1 MAQPTIQIDCLIF
14 GGGVAGLFTLNK
26 CTELGYQAL
35 LLESNALGH
44 GQTIDSQGIIHG
56 GLKYEIT
63 HGGHNSAVA
72 IREMPTLWRRALAG
86 ESTPNLSDVQLRADN
101 CYVWK
106 TRSLTSRLGFLG
118 AKMAL
123 RVKPEVLEKEERP
136 EWLCSDGITVARLA
150 EQVIE
155 PRSLLEVLSKKLED
169 KLLLTAPGGV
179 EVSKDDGCWKVS
191 LLNPQTGEPLNIL
204 TKDIVLTA
212 GSGNE
217 SLRAQFGLAAE
228 ATQTRPLHM
237 VLVRGDLPTI
247 NGHCIDGAKTRVTI
261 TTTTDYAGRKVWQVG
276 GQLAEDGVNMEPDQ
290 LVCHASKELHA
301 TLPNLDL
308 SQAEFLTY
316 RSTRAEQFSK
326 GKRPQD
332 VSIETEGH
340 VHTCFP
346 TKLAFAPRLAEAIIP
361 KLQPKTDS
369 INTDFTNLMWP
380 KPMVALPVWESDAIW
395 NRPEVLCT

>member
-63 HGGHNSAVA
+63 KGGHESAVA
-72 IREMPTLWRRALAG
+72 IREMPTLWRRSLAG
-86 ESTPNLSDVQLRADN
+86 ESSPNLSDVHLRADN

-106 TRSLTSRLGFLG
+106 TKSLTSRLGFLG

-123 RVKPEVLEKEERP
+123 RVKPEVLDDEERP
-136 EWLCSDGITVARLA
+136 DWLKSEGFTVARLA

-179 EVSKDDGCWKVS
+179 EVSKEDECWKVS
-191 LLNPQTGEPLNIL
+191 LLNPQTGEPLNIIA
-204 TKDIVLTA
+204 KDVVLTA

-217 SLRAQFGLAAE
+217 TLRNQFGLTAQT
-228 ATQTRPLHM
+228 TQSRPLHM
-237 VLVRGDLPTI
+237 VLVRGNLPTI

-261 TTTTDYAGRKVWQVG
+261 TTTTDYAGRTVWQVG
-276 GQLAEDGVNMEPDQ
+276 GQLAEDGVNMEPNQ
-290 LVCHASKELHA
+290 LICHASKELHA
-301 TLPNLDL
+301 TVPSIDL

-316 RSTRAEQFSK
+316 RSTRAEQFTK

-332 VSIETEGH
+332 VSIDSVDG

-346 TKLAFAPRLAEAIIP
+346 TKLAFAPRLAEAIAARIRP
-361 KLQPKTDS
+361 DSVLSESKTS
-369 INTDFTNLMWP
+369 EFTWP
-380 KPMVALPVWESDAIW
+380 RPMVALPQWETDAIW
-395 NRPEVLCT
+395 NTPEELCT

>member
-1 MAQPTIQIDCLIF
+1 MAHPTIQIDCLIF

-26 CTELGYQAL
+26 CTELGYHAL

-63 HGGHNSAVA
+63 HGGHESAVA
-72 IREMPTLWRRALAG
+72 IREMPTHWRRALAG
-86 ESTPNLSDVQLRADN
+86 ESKPNLSDVQLRADN

-106 TRSLTSRLGFLG
+106 TKSLTSRLGFLG

-123 RVKPEVLEKEERP
+123 RVKPEVLDNEERP
-136 EWLCSDGITVARLA
+136 KWLSSSGITVARLA

-169 KLLLTAPGGV
+169 RLLLTASGGV
-179 EVSKDDGCWKVS
+179 EVSKEDERWRVS
-191 LLNPQTGEPLNIL
+191 LLNPQTGDPLNIIAN
-204 TKDIVLTA
+204 DIVLTA
-212 GSGNE
+212 GRGNE
-217 SLRAQFGLAAE
+217 TLRTQFGLNSQ

-237 VLVRGDLPTI
+237 VLVRGNLPII

-276 GQLAEDGVNMEPDQ
+276 GQLAEDGVNMEPAQ
-290 LVCHASKELHA
+290 LICHASKELHA

-316 RSTRAEQFSK
+316 RSMRAEQFTK

-332 VSIETEGH
+332 VSVESEQS

-346 TKLAFAPRLAEAIIP
+346 TKLAFAPRLAEAVVA
-361 KLQPKTDS
+361 KLQPKKDDGDS
-369 INTDFTNLMWP
+369 EYAKLGWP

-395 NRPEVLCT
+395 NTPGGLCT

>member
-1 MAQPTIQIDCLIF
+1 MSQPTIHVDCLIF
-14 GGGVAGLFTLNK
+14 GGGVAGLFTLNQ
-26 CTELGYQAL
+26 CLEQGVEAV

-63 HGGHNSAVA
+63 HGGHDSAVA
-72 IREMPTLWRRALAG
+72 IREMPHLWRRALAG
-86 ESTPNLSDVQLRADN
+86 ESSPDLSHVQLRSDN

-106 TRSLTSRLGFLG
+106 TKSLASRLGFIG

-123 RVKPEVLEKEERP
+123 RVKPEVLDADERP
-136 EWLCSDGITVARLA
+136 EWLTSDGITVARLA

-155 PRSLLEVLSKKLED
+155 PRNLLEVFSKKLED
-169 KLLLTAPGGV
+169 RLLLTASGGV
-179 EVSKDDGCWKVS
+179 EVNKVDGQWRIS
-191 LLNPQTGEPLNIL
+191 LLNPQTGEPL
-204 TKDIVLTA
+204 DIIANDVVLTA

-217 SLRAQFGLAAE
+217 SLREQFGLQGKS
-228 ATQTRPLHM
+228 TQTRPLHM
-237 VLVRGDLPTI
+237 VLVRGDLPVV

-276 GQLAEDGVNMEPDQ
+276 GQLAEDGVNMEPSQ
-290 LVCHASKELHA
+290 LICHASKELHA
-301 TLPNLDL
+301 VIPNLDL

-316 RSTRAEQFSK
+316 RSTRAEQFAK

-332 VSIETEGH
+332 ISIESEDG

-346 TKLAFAPRLAEAIIP
+346 TKLAFAPRLAEAVVHR
-361 KLQPKTDS
+361 LSTTSTSQPSTITGLS
-369 INTDFTNLMWP
+369 WP

-395 NRPEVLCT
+395 NTPEVLCS

>member
-14 GGGVAGLFTLNK
+14 GGGVSGLFTLNK
-26 CTELGYQAL
+26 CTELGYHAL

-44 GQTIDSQGIIHG
+44 GQTINSQGIIHG

-63 HGGHNSAVA
+63 HGGHDSAVA
-72 IREMPTLWRRALAG
+72 IKEMPLLWRRALAG
-86 ESTPNLSDVQLRADN
+86 ESTPDLSDVQLRADN

-106 TRSLTSRLGFLG
+106 TKSLSSRLGFLG

-123 RVKPEVLEKEERP
+123 RVKPEVLNREERP
-136 EWLCSDGITVARLA
+136 EWLSSDGITVARLA

-155 PRSLLEVLSKKLED
+155 PRSFLEVLSKKLED

-179 EVSKDDGCWKVS
+179 EADKEGERWKVS
-191 LLNPQTGEPLNIL
+191 LLNPQTGDPLNIIA
-204 TKDIVLTA
+204 KDIVLTA

-217 SLRAQFGLAAE
+217 RLRTLFGLTA
-228 ATQTRPLHM
+228 QVMQSRPLHM
-237 VLVRGDLPTI
+237 VLVRGNLPKV

-290 LVCHASKELHA
+290 LICHASKELHE

-308 SQAEFLTY
+308 SQAEFMTY
-316 RSTRAEQFSK
+316 RSMRAEQYAK

-332 VSIETEGH
+332 ISIDSEQC

-346 TKLAFAPRLAEAIIP
+346 TKLAFAPRLAEAIIS
-361 KLQPKTDS
+361 KLQDKET
-369 INTDFTNLMWP
+369 INTAFAKPAWP
-380 KPMVALPVWESDAIW
+380 KPMVALPVWETDAIW
-395 NRPEVLCT
+395 NTPEVLCK